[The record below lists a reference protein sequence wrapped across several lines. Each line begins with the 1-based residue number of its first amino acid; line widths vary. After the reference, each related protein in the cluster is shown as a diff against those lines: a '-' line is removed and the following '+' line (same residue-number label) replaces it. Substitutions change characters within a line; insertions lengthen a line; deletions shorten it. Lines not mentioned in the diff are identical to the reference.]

1 MFPLEAGRPRLAPWG
16 LSLISILLTSSP
28 KMDAKE
34 GICRVLVGTML
45 DLLIQEGLRGAA
57 NLGNRLFEEV
67 DQCNVVDAE
76 ESRRGRYEG
85 KGSGSNFLHGKEEVL
100 DATSDA

>member
-1 MFPLEAGRPRLAPWG
+1 MFPLEAGRPRLAPWD

-28 KMDAKE
+28 KTDAKD

-45 DLLIQEGLRGAA
+45 DLWIQEGLRGAA
-57 NLGNRLFEEV
+57 NLGNRLLEEL
-67 DQCNVVDAE
+67 DQSSVVDVVE
-76 ESRRGRYEG
+76 RRRGRYEW
-85 KGSGSNFLHGKEEVL
+85 KGSGSNFLHGRGEVL